1 VSGPGRLPRGRA
13 VIPLIIGVLLCGL
26 SLAAGGRAE
35 AAGQVG
41 IRSPDLSGI
50 APIVQAEIAAG
61 RIPGAVVLVGLG
73 DRILYRQAFGNRN
86 LGDASQAM
94 TVDTVFDLASLT
106 KVVVTTT
113 AVLQLAERRRLEL
126 DAPAARYW
134 PAFGANGKQSITIRE
149 LLAHTSGLPAGVDP
163 GRGDPWRQIERLK
176 PLAPAG
182 REVRYSDVNFL
193 VLGRI
198 VEQASGES
206 LATYAERHVQPA
218 LDWRDSGF
226 LAADT
231 GVTGRA
237 AQPDLLRRVAP
248 SRTERDLAA
257 ETEPNR
263 PASRL
268 QDPLARLAG
277 GVAGH
282 AGLFGTADDLARFAR
297 EILAGGGKLLGPASV
312 GLLFSLQTPPGTAPR
327 GLGWR
332 LEPPLASNRAALPAV
347 GAISHLGYTGTG
359 LWLDRSRGAY
369 VIVLS
374 NRTSLRDG
382 DASPLRA
389 RVVAVVGDALGPVAA
404 RELADRYPEARE
416 RIAPFVATDV
426 ARPVRTGIDV
436 LEDEQFRTLR
446 GKRVGLLT
454 HRSGV
459 DSLGRRTADML
470 RAAPGVTL
478 AALFSPEHGLDSLQE
493 GQVRNGTDALTGVPV
508 YSLYGASKRPAPEM
522 LRGLDAVVV
531 DLQDAGTRFY
541 TYATTLAY
549 LMEVAGAE
557 GIPVYVLDRP
567 NPLTA
572 TTVQGPMLDMAQ
584 RGFTGYWPLP
594 TRHGMTLGELARL
607 FAGEADI
614 AVELHVLAMRNFR
627 RTDWYDDSGLPWLAP
642 SPNLPSVVTA
652 TLYPGVGMIEGAPVS
667 VGRGTAT
674 PFQVVGAPWIDAHR
688 LADAMNALRLPGA
701 RFAPTSFTPASATHA
716 GRTCQGVRVEVTD
729 RDVLDSPALGVALA
743 HTLHRLYP
751 KDFQVDRILGNLGS
765 ASLLEDIKAGESLR
779 SLLERVDREVE
790 SFGKIRARYLL
801 Y

>member
-1 VSGPGRLPRGRA
+1 VRRSRRPALFVSLVA
-13 VIPLIIGVLLCGL
+13 LAC
-26 SLAAGGRAE
+26 SFWLAAGGRVD

-41 IRSPDLSGI
+41 LRGPDLSAI

-61 RIPGAVVLVGLG
+61 RVPGAVVLVGVG
-73 DRILYRQAFGNRN
+73 DRILYRQAFGDR
-86 LGDASQAM
+86 GPDEPSAM

-106 KVVVTTT
+106 KVVATTT
-113 AVLQLAERRRLEL
+113 AVLQLAKRHRLDL

-134 PAFGANGKQSITIRE
+134 PAFGANGKQAITIRE

-163 GRGDPWRQIERLK
+163 GRGDLWQKIEQLK
-176 PLAPAG
+176 PLAPPA
-182 REVRYSDVNFL
+182 RDVRYSDVNFL

-198 VEQASGES
+198 VEKVSGES
-206 LATYAERHVQPA
+206 LATYAERHLRPA
-218 LDWRDSGF
+218 LDWRDSGY
-226 LAADT
+226 LAADA
-231 GVTGRA
+231 VTGRGA
-237 AQPDLLRRVAP
+237 ERDLVGRIAP
-248 SRTERDLAA
+248 SRTEQDLAKDA
-257 ETEPNR
+257 APDR
-263 PASRL
+263 PASRVH
-268 QDPLARLAG
+268 DPLARLAG

-297 EILAGGGKLLGPASV
+297 EILAGGGRLLGPASV
-312 GLLFSLQTPPGTAPR
+312 DLLFALQTPPGTTPR

-332 LEPPLASNRAALPAV
+332 LEPPLATNRAALPAV

-374 NRTSLRDG
+374 NRTATRDG
-382 DASPLRA
+382 DAGPLRA
-389 RVVAVVGDALGPVAA
+389 RVAAAVSDALGPVAA

-416 RIAPFVATDV
+416 RIAPFVARDV

-436 LEDEQFRTLR
+436 LEDEQFRSLR

-459 DSLGRRTADML
+459 DSLGRRTADVL

-478 AALFSPEHGLDSLQE
+478 VALFSPEHGLDSLQE
-493 GQVRNGTDALTGVPV
+493 GQVRSGTDALTGVPV
-508 YSLYGASKRPAPEM
+508 YSLYGGSKRAAPET
-522 LRGLDAVVV
+522 LRGLDAIVV

-549 LMEVAGAE
+549 VMEAAGAE

-572 TTVQGPMLDMAQ
+572 ATVQGPMLDMAE

-607 FAGEADI
+607 FAGEAGI
-614 AVELHVLAMRNFR
+614 RVELHVVAMRNAR
-627 RTDWYDDSGLPWLAP
+627 RGDWYDATGLPWLAP
-642 SPNLPSVVTA
+642 SPNLTSVTAA

-667 VGRGTAT
+667 VGRGTST
-674 PFQVVGAPWIDAHR
+674 PFQVVGAPWIAAGR
-688 LADAMNALRLPGA
+688 LADAMNALRLPGV
-701 RFAPTSFTPASATHA
+701 RFAPTAFTPASATHA
-716 GRTCQGVRVEVTD
+716 GKTCHGVRVELTD
-729 RDVLDSPALGVALA
+729 RDALNSPALGVALA

-751 KDFQVDRILGNLGS
+751 KEFQVDRILGNLGS
-765 ASLLEDIKAGESLR
+765 ATLLEGIKAGESLR
-779 SLLERVDREVE
+779 SLLEHVDREVE
-790 SFGKIRARYLL
+790 SFGKIRGRYLL